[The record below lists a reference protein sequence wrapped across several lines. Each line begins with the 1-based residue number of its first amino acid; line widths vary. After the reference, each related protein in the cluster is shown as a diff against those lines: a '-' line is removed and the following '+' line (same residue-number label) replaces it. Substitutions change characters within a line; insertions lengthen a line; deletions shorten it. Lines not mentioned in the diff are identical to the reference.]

1 MCLDP
6 LTAGWGTAKMQV
18 TICSSHLQSG
28 LSQEPCLYIAKVLT
42 LNGAGGAGS
51 EWIKHTLVAKQQDC
65 QYKKASATPCSQ
77 AVSTK
82 RPELSGSE
90 AALESCRW
98 SKLNRILYFH
108 WFEGAKE
115 NSFLISLYSCS

>member
-18 TICSSHLQSG
+18 TVCGRSHLQSG

-65 QYKKASATPCSQ
+65 HYEKACVTRGSQ
-77 AVSTK
+77 ADSTK
-82 RPELSGSE
+82 RPLLPP
-90 AALESCRW
+90 ALR
-98 SKLNRILYFH
+98 L
-108 WFEGAKE
+108 
-115 NSFLISLYSCS
+115 